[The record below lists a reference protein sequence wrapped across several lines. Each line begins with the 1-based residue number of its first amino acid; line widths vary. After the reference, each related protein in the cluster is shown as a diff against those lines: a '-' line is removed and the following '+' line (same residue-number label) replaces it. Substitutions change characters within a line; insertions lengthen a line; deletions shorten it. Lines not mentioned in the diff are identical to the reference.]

1 MWLLRRR
8 RGGGPTCCYGM
19 HVMKRYLL
27 TLALAFAALTPAR
40 ALPLLQL
47 DASGGLY
54 DTSTETTVATS
65 NNFTLF
71 AMLNGLTQNGGNY
84 FVSAALFPAPSTAGG
99 NYGSFVFDGQTINAT
114 ADMVYGSP
122 SQLPAHG
129 IYPTWYKEFAFTF
142 DPNQK
147 FTNYNVQNVVGTHAG
162 VTANSSGTSLYADFT
177 VDVSGLA
184 AGTTLV
190 FDLYT
195 YGASGT
201 GKVKFAPFSH
211 NAGSGEG
218 GNQVPDGGTT
228 LMLLGAALAGLAAS
242 RRAVRL

>member
-1 MWLLRRR
+1 
-8 RGGGPTCCYGM
+8 
-19 HVMKRYLL
+19 MKRYFLIF
-27 TLALAFAALTPAR
+27 ALAFAALVPAR

-54 DTSTETTVATS
+54 DNSTETTVATTT
-65 NNFTLF
+65 NFTLF

-84 FVSAALFPAPSTAGG
+84 FVSAALFPAPSTVGG
-99 NYGSFVFDGQTINAT
+99 DYGSFVFNGQTINAT

-142 DPNQK
+142 DPTQK

-162 VTANSSGTSLYADFT
+162 VTDNASGNSLYMDFI

-218 GNQVPDGGTT
+218 GGNLVPDGGMT
-228 LMLLGAALAGLAAS
+228 LILLGTALAGLALF
-242 RRAVRL
+242 RRSVRM